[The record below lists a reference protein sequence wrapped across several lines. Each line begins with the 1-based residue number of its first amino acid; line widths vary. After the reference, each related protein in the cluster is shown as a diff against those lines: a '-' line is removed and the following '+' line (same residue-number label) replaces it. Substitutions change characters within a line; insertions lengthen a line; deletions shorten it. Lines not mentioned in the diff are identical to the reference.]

1 MLYFLFVQYFYF
13 FISNVVGNIISC
25 SYIAGRQ
32 AWRPKYIFT
41 KSAVIFRVGLFTQK
55 RFCSLPQHPIFKNNF
70 NLL

>member
-32 AWRPKYIFT
+32 AWRPYKHPEYF
-41 KSAVIFRVGLFTQK
+41 AVID
-55 RFCSLPQHPIFKNNF
+55 KNF
-70 NLL
+70 VDKSM